1 MTLLVKL
8 SLLDRG
14 PLHLHDVPHTLRDPA
29 MMHRVPPS
37 QVPHVPALRPT
48 HGIPPRMVHPMAGYR
63 PHTSMPTRPPTMM
76 LPMDRGIQI
85 PLPHPVQNPFA
96 PPLFDSVLP
105 PGDLG
110 SSSAPPMSEE
120 EFYRLQKKLKYKTD
134 TRYYDIVYTKPVNSL
149 YCQCTVCHVYG
160 TIVYAWWLLHVVCH
174 IVTESA
180 GKQHCGT
187 HSKPREHPT
196 SMYLKMFFFAL
207 IQ

>member
-1 MTLLVKL
+1 MNLLVKF
-8 SLLDRG
+8 SLLNRG
-14 PLHLHDVPHTLRDPA
+14 PLHLHDVPHSLRDPA

-63 PHTSMPTRPPTMM
+63 PPTSMPTRPPTMM

-134 TRYYDIVYTKPVNSL
+134 TRYYDIVYTKPVNSV
-149 YCQCTVCHVYG
+149 YCQCTVCHVYS
-160 TIVYAWWLLHVVCH
+160 TIVC
-174 IVTESA
+174 T
-180 GKQHCGT
+180 Q
-187 HSKPREHPT
+187 
-196 SMYLKMFFFAL
+196 
-207 IQ
+207 